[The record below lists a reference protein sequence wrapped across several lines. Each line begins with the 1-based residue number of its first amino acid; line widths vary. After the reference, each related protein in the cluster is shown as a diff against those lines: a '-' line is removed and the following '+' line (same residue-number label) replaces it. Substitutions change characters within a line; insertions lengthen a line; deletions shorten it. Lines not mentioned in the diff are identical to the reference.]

1 MIIFLF
7 LAIDVDTGLLCQ
19 ARDPQG
25 WHGTRS
31 TKGVTGSGKWNYYMQ
46 TCTHACTHTRTHTH
60 TMHTCKHVYAT
71 HACTPPHT
79 QTHPHILTF
88 KVYEGDVFFS
98 LEENL
103 QVN

>member
-60 TMHTCKHVYAT
+60 TPCT
-71 HACTPPHT
+71 HASMYMLRMHAPHH
-79 QTHPHILTF
+79 THT
-88 KVYEGDVFFS
+88 Y
-98 LEENL
+98 
-103 QVN
+103 